1 MANVEGY
8 GGGVI
13 MTDEFEYIK
22 QFIAEHPTPEYFIPE
37 DYVILGKVADTPN
50 YLREYFEWKG
60 EQRAIEALRKIAK
73 AMAKFKSGEEALDA
87 MNKFIGDGHE

>member
-1 MANVEGY
+1 
-8 GGGVI
+8 

-37 DYVILGKVADTPN
+37 DYVILSKVADTPH

-60 EQRAIEALRKIAK
+60 EQRAIEALHKIADLK
-73 AMAKFKSGEEALDA
+73 NGKHCVIRLGEE
-87 MNKFIGDGHE
+87 

>member
-1 MANVEGY
+1 MEEY
-8 GGGVI
+8 Q
-13 MTDEFEYIK
+13 YIK
-22 QFIAEHPTPEYFIPE
+22 QFVAEHPIT
-37 DYVILGKVADTPN
+37 DYALPANNIILMKVADTPT

-87 MNKFIGDGHE
+87 MNKFMGDEI